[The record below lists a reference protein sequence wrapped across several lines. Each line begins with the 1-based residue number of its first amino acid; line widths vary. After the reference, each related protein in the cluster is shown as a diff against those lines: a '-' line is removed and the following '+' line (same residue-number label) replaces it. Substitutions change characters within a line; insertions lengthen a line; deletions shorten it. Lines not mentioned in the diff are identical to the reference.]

1 MIQNSPSMARWRPIL
16 NYQWQ
21 FIPMLNPD
29 GYQNSHETDHDGSN
43 IGSWCLHDLDLTIEK
58 VNEQVKVREF
68 SFSEKFRMH
77 RKNMRPLSAM
87 DLNKSMLEKC
97 HDEGN
102 CEGVDLNRNFPS
114 GWGLGHETF
123 VKESND
129 PSMSVYKEPSI

>member
-1 MIQNSPSMARWRPIL
+1 MGRPIL

-43 IGSWCLHDLDLTIEK
+43 I
-58 VNEQVKVREF
+58 
-68 SFSEKFRMH
+68 EKFRMH

-129 PSMSVYKEPSI
+129 PSMSVYKGSKPLSEPESQALHNHIKKIKKKILSAISVHSY